1 MDFIAQVIGCIR
13 EGNTYQEDWEKSY
26 ECHVLKALYDR
37 NLKETDGKKK
47 IQYNLLCDMAK
58 VWSNVTLKR
67 FMHKIGFKDFVFDL
81 QKFVLFHLMD
91 KISFNLPHTIYINF
105 LRGMKTL

>member
-1 MDFIAQVIGCIR
+1 MFNQTLAISQQKV
-13 EGNTYQEDWEKSY
+13 
-26 ECHVLKALYDR
+26 VLNLLLPIYLLDVL